1 MKAQEFWLKFKE
13 LFSEETDSLKTA
25 RKYWKKPRDFTNEFI
40 NKYIPYIIKE
50 QNDIAEF
57 EYFRIDIIAY
67 SQRKDEAEAYPY
79 DGELTPYLWDLKVA
93 FEHENNNKE
102 WLDEVIKL
110 SHINCPLRVVVGYFV
125 PDNFKRDNALDFAAT
140 MLKKKIGNECAN
152 NQEFLLVI
160 GDSGIQS
167 AQQVIASSYTPY
179 LYSNGK
185 FIKQEW

>member
-13 LFSEETDSLKTA
+13 LFSEGSDSLKTA

-57 EYFRIDIIAY
+57 EYFRIDIISY

-102 WLDEVIKL
+102 WLEKNCFHKSVNGFCIYCRIFYDISYSEY
-110 SHINCPLRVVVGYFV
+110 HITGILYGNDRLG
-125 PDNFKRDNALDFAAT
+125 FA
-140 MLKKKIGNECAN
+140 
-152 NQEFLLVI
+152 
-160 GDSGIQS
+160 
-167 AQQVIASSYTPY
+167 
-179 LYSNGK
+179 YS
-185 FIKQEW
+185 EY